1 MSGANVQSAVLHL
14 QKGWCK
20 MKPKRLAIVMPCYNE
35 EAMLPL
41 TIEMIGKKLSEL
53 KDSNLCDAESFV
65 LFVNDGSKD
74 KTWDII
80 KEACQKDPSFK
91 GVCLSRNRGH
101 QNALLAGLFTAK
113 EMADIVVS
121 CDCDG
126 QDDINA
132 IDEMIRKSND
142 GSEIVYGVRRQRA
155 KDTWF
160 KRFTAEP
167 FYKLISILGGE
178 IVFNHAD
185 YRLASSR
192 VLNELEQ
199 FGEVNLFL
207 RGMFPMLG
215 FKNDIVYYD
224 REERVAGES
233 HYPFAK
239 MLSFAIDGIT
249 SLSVRP
255 LRMIMGLGILTAITG
270 VAMILWCL
278 ISFVRGVVV
287 PGWAST
293 VMIVCIFCGVQSISL
308 GVIGEYVGKIYLET
322 KKRPRY
328 IISEKVG

>member
-1 MSGANVQSAVLHL
+1 MS
-14 QKGWCK
+14 
-20 MKPKRLAIVMPCYNE
+20 KRLAIVMPCYNE
-35 EAMLPL
+35 EAVLPV
-41 TIEMIGKKLSEL
+41 TIEMIGGKLQEL
-53 KDSNLCDAESFV
+53 KSLDLCDAGSFV

-74 KTWDII
+74 TTWSII
-80 KEACQKDPSFK
+80 KDACQKDPSFK
-91 GVCLSRNRGH
+91 GISLSRNRGH

-113 EMADIVVS
+113 EKADIVIS

-132 IDEMIRKSND
+132 IDEMIRRSD
-142 GSEIVYGVRRQRA
+142 EGAEIVYGVRHQRV

-160 KRFTAEP
+160 KRVSAES

-215 FKNDIVYYD
+215 FENAIVYYD
-224 REERVAGES
+224 REERAAGES
-233 HYPFAK
+233 HYPLRK

-255 LRMIMGLGILTAITG
+255 LRMIAGIGALTSTVG
-270 VAMILWCL
+270 VLMIFWCL
-278 ISFVRGVVV
+278 ISYIRGVVV
-287 PGWAST
+287 PGWASI
-293 VMIVCIFCGVQSISL
+293 VMCMCIFCGVQLISL

-322 KKRPRY
+322 KRRPRY
-328 IISEKVG
+328 IISERIG